1 MPAGRSA
8 IAATAYSLFVSLVPP
23 VVITWSL
30 SSPVRRADSGLFPDP
45 ICDAFHNSTG
55 NRPRSVMLKDVHHL
69 VRHDS
74 ADLERDMFQ
83 FRVGPLGDAGEVRK
97 GEVHLFV
104 ERVEV
109 GAAGVGDAAKVVQF
123 EKDAAGWGN
132 GRGRRV
138 ACSCDISVEGI
149 EDGIDGALK
158 QLIGSRSVIEEGPG
172 ACRSGETACQSW
184 MDSKAGCA
192 RLRRDPHQDERGR
205 CSPGLGAD
213 EVESAWNSRHD
224 QRREP

>member
-69 VRHDS
+69 MCHDS
-74 ADLERDMFQ
+74 ADLERDMFR
-83 FRVGPLGDAGEVRK
+83 FRVRPLGDAGEVRK

-109 GAAGVGDAAKVVQF
+109 GAAGVGDPAKVVQF
-123 EKDAAGWGN
+123 EKDAADRRD
-132 GRGRRV
+132 GRGRWV
-138 ACSCDISVEGI
+138 ACSCDISVEGV
-149 EDGIDGALK
+149 ENGIDGTL
-158 QLIGSRSVIEEGPG
+158 QELVGSSSVIEEGPR
-172 ACRSGETACQSW
+172 ACRGGEIACQLW
-184 MDSKAGCA
+184 MDSRADYA

-224 QRREP
+224 QRPEP